1 MPERIV
7 NVFERA
13 TQILQRGL
21 LNIPERVLIVFS
33 SERFR
38 FLSLTYLY
46 LRIRLHVSKI

>member
-1 MPERIV
+1 MPEHIV

-21 LNIPERVLIVFS
+21 LNIPERILIGFS

-38 FLSLTYLY
+38 LLSLIYLC